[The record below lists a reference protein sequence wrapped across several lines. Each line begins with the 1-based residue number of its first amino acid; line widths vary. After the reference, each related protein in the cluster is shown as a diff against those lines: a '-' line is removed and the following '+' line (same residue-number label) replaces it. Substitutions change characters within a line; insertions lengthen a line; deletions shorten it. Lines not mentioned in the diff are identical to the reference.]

1 MKNKLYKLV
10 LLQRGVSKSGNPYCR
25 ATFRYKREDGSSVS
39 ADFWLSPEVN
49 ERLIK
54 DDIGEDD
61 VCSLDVDLDENMRP
75 VITDVFKEAEA

>member
-49 ERLIK
+49 ERLIM
-54 DDIGEDD
+54 DGIGEDD

>member
-1 MKNKLYKLV
+1 MKNKVYKLV

-54 DDIGEDD
+54 DGIGEDD
-61 VCSLDVDLDENMRP
+61 VCSLEVDLDENMRP
-75 VITDVFKEAEA
+75 VITDVFREEN

>member
-54 DDIGEDD
+54 DGIGEDD